1 MIAPMRSNHRLL
13 IMLFAGL
20 LWPTPARSQDH
31 WPQFR
36 GPGGRGVADGQN
48 LPQAWSAT
56 ERVAWKRDLAGMGWS
71 SPIVWGHRVWV
82 TTAVGTSP
90 VENPRKGLY
99 LFGENLASP
108 DETYQWKL
116 TCLDLFTGDLL
127 WERVCHEGKPERT
140 RHSKNSYASETP
152 VTDGERV
159 YAMFGD
165 LGVFCFDLD
174 GNPQWAVRWESYR
187 TRMGWGPAASPV
199 YHAGRIYV
207 VRDNEEQSH
216 MLAIDARTG
225 EVAWKVDR
233 DEGSNWSTPFVW
245 ENELRTEII
254 TAGTNKVRA
263 YDLAGRLLY
272 EFGGMSSITI
282 PTPFAA
288 GGLLYVSSGYV
299 LDRAK
304 PIFAIRPGAAGDIS
318 LAGEDVTSNAFIVW
332 CQHRA
337 GPYNT
342 SPLVYGDYLYVLLD
356 GGMLACYDARTGD
369 EVYGRQ
375 RIPGG
380 RAFTASPWAYDGR
393 IFCLEEDGQ
402 THVFEA
408 GAEFRHLR
416 SNPLQED
423 DMALATPA
431 MAQGRLLIRTS
442 KRLYCFT
449 ERP

>member
-1 MIAPMRSNHRLL
+1 VNAALPLRL
-13 IMLFAGL
+13 GL
-20 LWPTPARSQDH
+20 LAILATGLLGPTAARPQEH

-36 GPGGRGVADGQN
+36 GPQARGVADGQN
-48 LPQAWSAT
+48 LPQTWSAT
-56 ERVAWKRDLAGMGWS
+56 EHVAWKRDLPGLGWS
-71 SPIVWGHRVWV
+71 CPIVWGNRVWI
-82 TTAVGTSP
+82 TTAVGSTP

-99 LFGENLASP
+99 LFGENLAPP

-116 TCLDLFTGDLL
+116 LCFDLHTGELL
-127 WERVCHEGKPERT
+127 WERVCHEGKPERA

-159 YAMFGD
+159 YACFGD
-165 LGVFCFDLD
+165 LGVFCYDLE
-174 GNPQWAVRWESYR
+174 GNPQWSVRWPSYR

-199 YHAGRIYV
+199 CHGGRLYV
-207 VRDNEEQSH
+207 VRDNEEHSH
-216 MLAIDARTG
+216 LLAIDARTG
-225 EVAWKVDR
+225 EEVWRVER
-233 DEGSNWSTPFVW
+233 DEGSNWATPFIW

-254 TAGTNKVRA
+254 TPGSNKVRA
-263 YDLAGRLLY
+263 YDLEGQLLY
-272 EFGGMSSITI
+272 EFGGMSSIAI

-304 PIFAIRPGAAGDIS
+304 PIFAVRPGAAGDIS
-318 LAGEDVTSNAFIVW
+318 LPGEDVTSNEFIVW

-356 GGMLACYDARTGD
+356 GGMLACYEAHTGK

-408 GAEFRHLR
+408 GPEFRHVGT
-416 SNPLQED
+416 NPLEED

-442 KRLYCFT
+442 KRLYCLA
-449 ERP
+449 EK

>member
-1 MIAPMRSNHRLL
+1 MRIGVSLL
-13 IMLFAGL
+13 AVLWAGL
-20 LWPTPARSQDH
+20 HGFTGARGQEY

-36 GPGGRGVADGQN
+36 GPGARGVADGQN
-48 LPQAWSAT
+48 LPREWSAT
-56 ERVAWKRDLAGMGWS
+56 EHVLWKRDLDGIGWS
-71 SPIVWGHRVWV
+71 SPIVWGDRVWV

-90 VENPRKGLY
+90 VENPRKGLD
-99 LFGENLASP
+99 LFGENLAPP
-108 DETYQWKL
+108 DEIYQWKL
-116 TCLDLFTGDLL
+116 LCFHLHTGELL
-127 WERVCHEGKPERT
+127 WERLCHEGKPERA

-159 YAMFGD
+159 YACFGD
-165 LGVFCFDLD
+165 LGLFCYDLE
-174 GNPQWAVRWESYR
+174 GNPQWTVRWESYR

-199 YHAGRIYV
+199 YHDGTVYV

-225 EVAWKVDR
+225 EQKWRVDR

-245 ENELRTEII
+245 QNELRTEIVVP
-254 TAGTNKVRA
+254 GTNRVRS

-272 EFGGMSSITI
+272 ELGGMSSITI

-304 PIFAIRPGAAGDIS
+304 PIFAIRPGASGDIS
-318 LAGEDVTSNAFIVW
+318 LESEEVVSNEFVVW

-356 GGMLACYDARTGD
+356 GGMLACYDARTGE

-380 RAFTASPWAYDGR
+380 RAFTASPWAYDGL

-402 THVFEA
+402 THVVAA
-408 GAEFRHLR
+408 GPEFRYLR
-416 SNPLQED
+416 ANLLQED

-431 MAQGRLLIRTS
+431 MSQGRLLIRTS
-442 KRLYCFT
+442 KRLYCLA
-449 ERP
+449 EK